1 MAHAPYQELLP
12 GMISFMNPAS
22 TGHENAQA
30 RQDNLAAYLLRPGAQ
45 MKTVEHAADPLDMLL
60 INQDQTLIYSDGGDG
75 TVRGVIAAVAGISPD
90 DPELTA
96 INFAYHQELAK
107 SVVYFA
113 GAGGNANNWPLS
125 ALGRF
130 AKHPEKLAKAKL
142 LVGEHH
148 PLIYEITDDRGN
160 IIRSNIATSCLGLGA
175 SAIATRSLDLARP
188 ELEARSRAR
197 RLLGET
203 AMVYEAAIQAPP
215 FSVELITDSGDDYV
229 TERRKDITALEL
241 IKSRIYAKQGRTRV
255 NVDDTLWQP
264 DVIDYA
270 PGLVERNAQLVATLT
285 RLRLA
290 RQVMSP
296 QDFRGTE
303 LAIRLESDEPVPYQ
317 ADGETDD
324 TTFILPGQT
333 MRLRLARIA
342 IPTLIA
348 A

>member
-1 MAHAPYQELLP
+1 MAHAAHQELLP

-22 TGHENAQA
+22 TDHENAQA
-30 RQDNLAAYLLRPGAQ
+30 RQDNLAAYLLSPGAQ
-45 MKTVEHAADPLDMLL
+45 LKSVEHAADPLDMLL
-60 INQDQTLIYSDGGDG
+60 LDQDQTLIYSDGGDG
-75 TVRGVIAAVAGISPD
+75 TVRGVIAAVAGIATD

-96 INFAYHQELAK
+96 INFAYHQELAQ
-107 SVVYFA
+107 SIVYFA

-125 ALGRF
+125 AHGRF
-130 AKHPEKLAKAKL
+130 AKHPEKLAKASL
-142 LVGEHH
+142 HVGAHR

-160 IIRSNIATSCLGLGA
+160 IVRSNIATSCLGLGA
-175 SAIATRSLDLARP
+175 SAIASRSLDLAKP
-188 ELEARSRAR
+188 ELEARSRFR

-215 FSVELITDSGDDYV
+215 FSVELITDSGEDAV
-229 TERRKDITALEL
+229 AERRKDITALEL
-241 IKSRIYAKQGRTRV
+241 IKSRMYAKQGRTRV
-255 NVDDTLWQP
+255 NIDDTLWQP
-264 DVIDYA
+264 EVIDYA
-270 PGLVERNAQLVATLT
+270 PGLVERNAQLVATLA

-290 RQVMSP
+290 RQAMPV

-303 LAIRLESDEPVPYQ
+303 LAIRVESDKPVPYQ

-324 TTFILPGQT
+324 TTLILPGQT